1 MMCATPAA
9 WLPVVNQKNNMYKLI
24 DTFNDVVI
32 SRHRTVEAAQRAMEK
47 HLRAVR
53 RWYGAG
59 SYLTYE
65 IQTANGRVIEI
76 EEVSL

>member
-1 MMCATPAA
+1 MMCATPTA

-24 DTFNDVVI
+24 DTFNDVII

-53 RWYGAG
+53 KYNGAN

-65 IQTANGRVIEI
+65 IRTANGGIVAL

>member
-1 MMCATPAA
+1 
-9 WLPVVNQKNNMYKLI
+9 MYKLI
-24 DTFNDVVI
+24 DTFNDVII

-47 HLRAVR
+47 HMRAVR
-53 RWYGAG
+53 KYNGAN

-65 IQTANGRVIEI
+65 ICTANGGIVAL

>member
-1 MMCATPAA
+1 MMCATPTA
-9 WLPVVNQKNNMYKLI
+9 WLQSVQTKNNMYKLI
-24 DTFNDVVI
+24 DSFNDVII
-32 SRHRTVEAAQRAMEK
+32 SRHRTVEAAQRAMER

-53 RWYGAG
+53 RHNGSN

-65 IQTANGRVIEI
+65 IRTANGGIVAL